1 MRYLR
6 KVVPVLLVLVLLVP
20 AYEAQAADSSNWK
33 KLYIDYINDNPPTE
47 PDMSSYSLIHIND
60 DDIPELWI
68 DFGLGFEGDA
78 LCTVSDGKLDV
89 LRFSQYGLSYI
100 ERQNLFVVNGG
111 RMDDYNSDVYRIENG
126 KFVRLYK
133 GNYGAENN
141 ANVQY
146 DADGDPVY
154 RYYWEGK
161 EVSKKGYEQAL
172 SSVFDDSKAIAPN
185 DNSCAAGEI
194 IPQIR
199 RY

>member
-47 PDMSSYSLIHIND
+47 PDLSSYSLIYIND

-68 DFGLGFEGDA
+68 EFGLGFEGDA
-78 LCTVSDGKLDV
+78 LCNVSDGKLDV

-111 RMDDYNSDVYRIENG
+111 RMDDYYSDVYRIENG

-146 DADGDPVY
+146 DAKGDPIY
-154 RYYWEGK
+154 RYYWDGK
-161 EVSKKGYEQAL
+161 EVSKKEYEQAL
-172 SSVFDDSKAIAPN
+172 SSVFDDSKAVTPDENGCDA
-185 DNSCAAGEI
+185 SEI
-194 IPQIR
+194 VSKIR
-199 RY
+199 VF